1 MNNTS
6 VRINARYLPEDAEI
20 SIFTRHFSVA
30 PAELSKVISSAN
42 NVEIEVI
49 DDTIDV
55 TYKQSFFDRAKA
67 ERAMRELESKL
78 NSSFS

>member
-1 MNNTS
+1 MNTS

-20 SIFTRHFSVA
+20 SIFTRNFSVT
-30 PAELSKVISSAN
+30 PSELSKVISSP
-42 NVEIEVI
+42 VLEIEVA

-78 NSSFS
+78 NASFS